1 MRNLIRSKEPRLT
14 KKEQVIEVLLENS
27 FGAFNNEQYLLL
39 RYYFSQSNYEK
50 MLEILA
56 KEDK

>member
-1 MRNLIRSKEPRLT
+1 MTNKELF
-14 KKEQVIEVLLENS
+14 KEIGKMEQVIDVLLENS
-27 FGAFNNEQYLLL
+27 FAAFNNEKYLLL

>member
-1 MRNLIRSKEPRLT
+1 MTNKELF
-14 KKEQVIEVLLENS
+14 KEIGKMEQVIDTLLEAS
-27 FGAFNNEQYLLL
+27 LTAFNNEQYLLL

-50 MLEILA
+50 MLEILE

>member
-1 MRNLIRSKEPRLT
+1 MTNKELF
-14 KKEQVIEVLLENS
+14 KEIGKMEQVMDVLLENS
-27 FGAFNNEQYLLL
+27 FAAFNNEQYLLL

-50 MLEILA
+50 MLEILT

>member
-1 MRNLIRSKEPRLT
+1 MTNKELF
-14 KKEQVIEVLLENS
+14 KEIGKMEQVIDTLLENS

-50 MLEILA
+50 MLEILE

>member
-1 MRNLIRSKEPRLT
+1 MTNKELF
-14 KKEQVIEVLLENS
+14 KEIGKMEQVIDTLLEESLAVLDDN
-27 FGAFNNEQYLLL
+27 QYHLL

-56 KEDK
+56 KEDR

>member
-1 MRNLIRSKEPRLT
+1 MTNKELF
-14 KKEQVIEVLLENS
+14 KEINKMEQVIDTLLEAS
-27 FGAFNNEQYLLL
+27 LAAFDDNQYHLL

-56 KEDK
+56 GDNK

>member
-1 MRNLIRSKEPRLT
+1 MTNKELF
-14 KKEQVIEVLLENS
+14 KEIGKMEQVIDTLLENS

-50 MLEILA
+50 MLEILM

>member
-1 MRNLIRSKEPRLT
+1 MTNKELF
-14 KKEQVIEVLLENS
+14 KEIGKMEQVIDTLLENS
-27 FGAFNNEQYLLL
+27 FAAFNNEKYLLL

-50 MLEILA
+50 MLEILE